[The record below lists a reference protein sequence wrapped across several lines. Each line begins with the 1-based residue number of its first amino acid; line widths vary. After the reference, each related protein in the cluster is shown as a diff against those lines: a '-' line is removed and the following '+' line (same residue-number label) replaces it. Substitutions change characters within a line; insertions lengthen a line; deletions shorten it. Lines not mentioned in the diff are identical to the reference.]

1 MIFNLVYMINEIR
14 TIEEIDFTDKY
25 FFDCFFG
32 TLSIKMNVKKNGN
45 TLNFDPPRVS
55 EVMTGKDNLYEVIA
69 KLAYKPETKGVL
81 LEDIDKMSRVL
92 FGNVS
97 LAKINDTLRK
107 MEFSDSDFQNDIEK
121 EFSKDN
127 RNDKEIF
134 VDFLIQAMKIEYKE
148 RKFRREYKIATG
160 NFVTKKADATICSEL
175 IEQMIRNVRL
185 KKENIKH
192 ETAWS
197 LEDKMDINCF
207 DTCLR
212 ERIVDAFDDL
222 ETVMTGLD
230 NLAKIEIQ
238 AGKILYALYKKAY
251 YDVLIDLLGKDYKD
265 EKIKEKSS
273 EIFLA
278 VNEYMYDHTL
288 KGKIKINED
297 TARYNLFCITV
308 AAFYQCKFLLKVE
321 GEKK

>member
-1 MIFNLVYMINEIR
+1 MIFNLVNMINEIR

-175 IEQMIRNVRL
+175 YRAND
-185 KKENIKH
+185 KK
-192 ETAWS
+192 
-197 LEDKMDINCF
+197 
-207 DTCLR
+207 R
-212 ERIVDAFDDL
+212 
-222 ETVMTGLD
+222 
-230 NLAKIEIQ
+230 
-238 AGKILYALYKKAY
+238 
-251 YDVLIDLLGKDYKD
+251 
-265 EKIKEKSS
+265 
-273 EIFLA
+273 
-278 VNEYMYDHTL
+278 
-288 KGKIKINED
+288 
-297 TARYNLFCITV
+297 
-308 AAFYQCKFLLKVE
+308 
-321 GEKK
+321 

>member
-1 MIFNLVYMINEIR
+1 MTFNLVNMINEIR
-14 TIEEIDFTDKY
+14 MIEGIDFTDKY

-32 TLSIKMNVKKNGN
+32 TLALKMDVKKNGN
-45 TLNFDPPRVS
+45 PLNFDPSRVS
-55 EVMTGKDNLYEVIA
+55 EVMTGKENLYEAIT

-81 LEDIDKMSRVL
+81 LEDIDKMSRLL
-92 FGNVS
+92 FGHVS
-97 LAKINDTLRK
+97 LGKINDVLRK
-107 MEFSDSDFQNDIEK
+107 MEFSDLDFQNDVEK
-121 EFSKDN
+121 EFSKKD

-134 VDFLIQAMKIEYKE
+134 IEFLIQTMKIEYQE

-175 IEQMIRNVRL
+175 IEQMIRNIKL

-207 DTCLR
+207 DPLLR
-212 ERIVDAFDDL
+212 ERITDAFDDF

-230 NLAKIEIQ
+230 NLATIEIQ
-238 AGKILYALYKKAY
+238 AGKTLYALYKKAY
-251 YDVLIDLLGKDYKD
+251 YDVLVDLLGKDYTD

-273 EIFLA
+273 EIFLS
-278 VNEYMYDHTL
+278 VDEYMYECNL

-308 AAFYQCKFLLKVE
+308 AVFYQCKFLLKVE